1 MNTLRLLA
9 LFVLSLVFWGQ
20 FSACSAESRLI
31 RLDETMKIYGD
42 TIRWGQIADAE
53 KLVVNKGKL
62 DRNQLEGVRI
72 TGYDIR
78 DKSVS
83 EDKKTATATVEIRYY
98 NEEIGTER
106 KLIDK
111 QEWIY
116 IDQQDI
122 WMLTSDMP
130 SFE

>member
-1 MNTLRLLA
+1 
-9 LFVLSLVFWGQ
+9 
-20 FSACSAESRLI
+20 
-31 RLDETMKIYGD
+31 MKIYGD